1 MVGPLTNTRLLIKV
15 VASCRVKCDE
25 QEPSCQRCIKIGT
38 ECPGY
43 KRPVKWSTKYEKTAV
58 SDRNTANVCRGKTS
72 RLAERDQR
80 LPVLPENP
88 TLLAPTH
95 LEDVPRPIETR
106 EFDTVL
112 VSGTLKSIG
121 TIRPF
126 QDCSGEV
133 SALLHYYFSTVCH
146 VLSSFD
152 SLHNPFRSEVPRLFS
167 QSPLLLYCVLSM
179 SAAHLYQN
187 EESKIAVPLELQT
200 KAISYLA
207 GQLPTPPPI
216 DGLEVSIRHEST
228 VGRFVGSNIQDDVL
242 LGTVLLGMTSAWHDV
257 SSTGLVH
264 LHGSREVFKAWMS
277 SSHLNTTNDRRVM
290 GATQD
295 FVISS
300 MVYWEAMSSFIVDQ
314 DTDALSYLDVFCHLP
329 CSLKRYPCPWT
340 GVGTAMFIY
349 LAKTA
354 ALVRR
359 LRALRRSS
367 SGMFQRS
374 DGIIQDT
381 SYYSDL
387 LRQATALIKSISALE
402 APTVSSFTDI
412 GDVFTPLGHLIAM
425 EQCYR
430 LAALLELT
438 RAFPE
443 VVGTHVV
450 QNHDAGLNGDE
461 QEKNRPVERVCN
473 LALRIL
479 WITEGIPVTS
489 GTVSTQLLPLIIAG
503 SVLGL
508 VSRENIAGGGIESLG
523 SSKEVA
529 RWRDFV
535 RTRTRWLYQ
544 LIRLKPVRH
553 GLLILEEVWARL
565 DNLDAADCSGDLI
578 QKSQNHHWID
588 VMEERGLETMLG

>member
-1 MVGPLTNTRLLIKV
+1 
-15 VASCRVKCDE
+15 
-25 QEPSCQRCIKIGT
+25 
-38 ECPGY
+38 
-43 KRPVKWSTKYEKTAV
+43 
-58 SDRNTANVCRGKTS
+58 
-72 RLAERDQR
+72 
-80 LPVLPENP
+80 
-88 TLLAPTH
+88 
-95 LEDVPRPIETR
+95 
-106 EFDTVL
+106 
-112 VSGTLKSIG
+112 
-121 TIRPF
+121 
-126 QDCSGEV
+126 
-133 SALLHYYFSTVCH
+133 
-146 VLSSFD
+146 
-152 SLHNPFRSEVPRLFS
+152 
-167 QSPLLLYCVLSM
+167 M

-242 LGTVLLGMTSAWHDV
+242 LGTILLGMTSAWHVV

-264 LHGSREVFKAWMS
+264 LHGSRELFKAWMS
-277 SSHLNTTNDRRVM
+277 SSHLNTTNDRMIM
-290 GATQD
+290 GATQV
-295 FVISS
+295 FMISS

-329 CSLKRYPCPWT
+329 YSLKRYPCPWT
-340 GVGTAMFIY
+340 GVGTATFIY

-374 DGIIQDT
+374 DGITQDT

-387 LRQATALIKSISALE
+387 LRQATVLIQSISALE
-402 APTVSSFTDI
+402 APTVSSVTDI
-412 GDVFTPLGHLIAM
+412 GDVFTPPGHLIAM

-450 QNHDAGLNGDE
+450 QNHDAGLNDDE

-479 WITEGIPVTS
+479 WIMEGIPVTS

-508 VSRENIAGGGIESLG
+508 VSRENIAGEGIEFLG
-523 SSKEVA
+523 SSKDVA

-535 RTRTRWLYQ
+535 KIRTRWLYQ

-578 QKSQNHHWID
+578 PKSQNHHWID